1 MNFSGRW
8 SIEKD
13 RTMRLFSRLAIG
25 AALLL
30 TLLSQLPGQAC
41 PFCGSM
47 QGQTLVKEVQQAR
60 FVIYGTPSNPRPA
73 QGPDGKDATDFTID
87 EIIKNDPFLKNKK
100 MLTLP
105 RYIPPT
111 TNGPEKLIVFCDL
124 VNDQADT
131 YLYLAVP
138 GQGAELVKYLKEA
151 MKVDEKDI
159 PKRLRFYFN
168 YLDHTDNEI
177 ATDAF
182 KEFSKADYPDVMK
195 MVKQFGDE
203 SMHKRLQA
211 WLKDPNT
218 AVYRFGL
225 IGMMLGLCGNKDDSQ
240 LFQSVLDDPD
250 KNLVSGVDGILAGY
264 ILVDKE
270 QGWAYTKKLISA
282 SDKDF
287 SKRYA
292 GLRTVRFLWDTH
304 MGHVPEKDLLAAL
317 ATLLEQGDIVDLA
330 IEDLR
335 KWKQWQFT
343 DQILAVSKKPTHAAP
358 IVQRA
363 VLRYMLSCPQDKSP
377 AAKEYV
383 ELVKQ
388 SNPEKVKDALELLEL
403 EKSMQ
408 PTPAEVSKKP

>member
-1 MNFSGRW
+1 
-8 SIEKD
+8 
-13 RTMRLFSRLAIG
+13 MRLSRLAI
-25 AALLL
+25 AVALLIL
-30 TLLSQLPGQAC
+30 WSQLPLNTQAC

-60 FVIYGTPSNPRPA
+60 FVIYGTPSNPRAA
-73 QGPDGKDATDFTID
+73 QGPDGKDATDFTIE
-87 EIIKNDPFLKNKK
+87 EIIKSDPFLKNKK
-100 MLTLP
+100 TLTLP

-138 GQGAELVKYLKEA
+138 GQGAELVKYLREA
-151 MKVDEKDI
+151 MKLDEKDI

-168 YLDHTDNEI
+168 YLDHADNEI

-195 MVKQFGDE
+195 MVKVHGDE
-203 SMHKRLQA
+203 TMHKRLQS

-225 IGMMLGLCGNKDDSQ
+225 IGLMLGLCGNKEDSQ

-264 ILVDKE
+264 ILVD
-270 QGWAYTKKLISA
+270 QDHGWAYTKKLIGST
-282 SDKDF
+282 DKDF

-292 GLRTVRFLWDTH
+292 GLRTIRFLWDTH
-304 MGHVPEKDLLAAL
+304 IGHVPEKEVLAAL
-317 ATLLEQGDIVDLA
+317 AILLDQGDIADLA
-330 IEDLR
+330 VEDLR

-343 DQILAVSKKPTHAAP
+343 DQIIAVTKKPTHAAP

-363 VLRYMLSCPQDKSP
+363 VLRYMLSCPQDKYP
-377 AAKEYV
+377 QAKEYV
-383 ELVKQ
+383 DGVRQ
-388 SNPEKVKDALELLEL
+388 ANPEKVKDALELLEL

-408 PTPAEVSKKP
+408 PPPGDVSKKP